1 MAGLLVKLHM
11 HREKA
16 CDLGP
21 DLHTSSSEIYA
32 GSGVCRM
39 KSSSLNICILS
50 EIIKVVVQDTF
61 NVLPALVPRISGAK
75 GLPVPKI
82 LGPWTL
88 LNSPS
93 LKPHHKGLF
102 HCRHMMYGLWNNI
115 HNLLR

>member
-1 MAGLLVKLHM
+1 MQMAGLLVKLRM

-50 EIIKVVVQDTF
+50 EIITKLLF
-61 NVLPALVPRISGAK
+61 
-75 GLPVPKI
+75 KI
-82 LGPWTL
+82 
-88 LNSPS
+88 PS
-93 LKPHHKGLF
+93 MCSQL
-102 HCRHMMYGLWNNI
+102 
-115 HNLLR
+115 